1 MKLLLR
7 KGFQKLLCNF
17 CWYPIRKK
25 KNYSQGHTKMTE
37 SLGNVIFNLGS
48 RMPRLKINQ
57 KHEKKYLNLKTKE
70 ENILMKDGKIREE
83 KLENS

>member
-1 MKLLLR
+1 
-7 KGFQKLLCNF
+7 
-17 CWYPIRKK
+17 
-25 KNYSQGHTKMTE
+25 MTE

-57 KHEKKYLNLKTKE
+57 KHEKKYPNLKTKE

-83 KLENS
+83 KLEKIDINVCIAESLCCIPDTNATL